1 MTHNNRHKNQ
11 QLIFS
16 QPAHPLSP
24 PIVAHNNNNNNN
36 NSKFQSKSE
45 YFFDLN
51 DLKQRNMNNNYG
63 IYRPNDLLYISP
75 HQQQQQNLNT
85 TSPSSSSS
93 NNTDSSNMS
102 SQQLATKLRKIKQN
116 LDNCYLNETN
126 NIQNDS
132 FKSINRIPI
141 SYNNT
146 PNNRIHINQ
155 KTSLDMILDQFSDAN
170 LIDTPAYG
178 RIIPVSSEFMTPQIN
193 IYKPNGIQFKNNI
206 DTRQTPTTAIYT
218 DNVSR
223 QSSIRSLLT
232 SAKDS
237 NKQQKRNSNNNML
250 LISPSQMLT
259 NENVVTSNIA
269 KIKQTNPNSTKNQD
283 NRQPQSPVTIINNSL
298 NQKIVTE
305 PLATRSETNL
315 DFGYSNS
322 CKNEDMNERTH
333 SPMKK
338 PSKSNFL
345 STNIIYEQNLDEDAD
360 DDSFT
365 NENQETDSILSVFKT
380 SLNFDET
387 KSSNFS
393 SKPNNNKS
401 RNVNTNNITIV
412 NNNDNNNNSS
422 FNQDFDCIT
431 NSDVLSNASSII
443 NNNKFI
449 IREKINQPSA
459 NRNNYVEYLSP
470 NAKNLKESFSSN
482 EKLKNYHRLSSSI
495 NNLFSNLIQHL
506 EVQKNRD
513 YLDELGVDT
522 KARNST
528 QNLYY
533 SPNNINNINSNNK
546 MTHSPSN
553 NSNKMSPNLVLN
565 NKNSNNSNKESNK
578 DSGFNQESI
587 YTYKN
592 GSINKK
598 SDAVEN
604 TYQNEMPKLSLLE
617 RYLNNEQ
624 FITYKH
630 AQIDKLL
637 FGNDQNKAKNLNS
650 LDDYSINEYIL
661 NQEGI
666 SINTFKQLIKEKYN
680 KFEWSDDLLNKLYLI
695 VNQSNESIKNNSDY
709 ENCDSLSINERN
721 TEMEDEEE
729 EEEDIFNQ
737 DEFECFE
744 QFNTEDYEPDYQD
757 KNLIDNNSSKKL
769 SSILKNG
776 VIQSKQIEDVNM
788 ENSNSPSTSTK
799 SYRKIKDIKNATSLK
814 KKQLHVAPDTSE
826 VFSQLNE
833 TLNGNDDELIRQKI
847 SDEKQ
852 ADLKKSLSSSFTK
865 RRNRKGSLPEINNN
879 HLSGFD
885 NSLNNSELKSPS
897 FLSFR
902 NSSIVN
908 PNETNLNNTIETTAL
923 TNNQSGEQRQS
934 RKSAFILEV
943 MRSSMFRSKSLTDLN
958 SSILK
963 PSDHTSSF
971 VTFNNNTRQQRSSTL
986 NKYSGSSNRFSIYN
1000 GINDNNQNVD
1010 CYQSN
1015 LNLSCTKIDCLS
1027 QINKLDELRYINI
1040 LLFVLN

>member
-1 MTHNNRHKNQ
+1 MAHNNRKNQ

-16 QPAHPLSP
+16 QPANPLSP
-24 PIVAHNNNNNNN
+24 PVVSNTNN
-36 NSKFQSKSE
+36 KFQSKSE

-51 DLKQRNMNNNYG
+51 DLKQRNSNGNLSNTYG
-63 IYRPNDLLYISP
+63 IYRPNDILYPSS
-75 HQQQQQNLNT
+75 HQQHPNT

-102 SQQLATKLRKIKQN
+102 SQQLASKLRKIKQN
-116 LDNCYLNETN
+116 LDNCYFINDTN
-126 NIQNDS
+126 NNDNNNDS
-132 FKSINRIPI
+132 FKNVNRVPI
-141 SYNNT
+141 SYNNIY
-146 PNNRIHINQ
+146 NNRINNNQ
-155 KTSLDMILDQFSDAN
+155 KTSLDMILNQFADVN
-170 LIDTPAYG
+170 LMDSSAYG
-178 RIIPVSSEFMTPQIN
+178 RVIPISTEFMAPHIN
-193 IYKPNGIQFKNNI
+193 IYKPNSIQSKHGDMNK
-206 DTRQTPTTAIYT
+206 TAAAIYT

-232 SAKDS
+232 STNDT
-237 NKQQKRNSNNNML
+237 NKNKNSNLL
-250 LISPSQMLT
+250 LISPSQML
-259 NENVVTSNIA
+259 NNQVTSNFA
-269 KIKQTNPNSTKNQD
+269 KIKQTNLNQKTQD
-283 NRQPQSPVTIINNSL
+283 NRPQPPVAIVNNSI
-298 NQKIVTE
+298 NQKVLAE
-305 PLATRSETNL
+305 PLATQSETNL
-315 DFGYSNS
+315 DFSYSN
-322 CKNEDMNERTH
+322 KNDDIEERTH

-338 PSKSNFL
+338 PSNNFLKSNR
-345 STNIIYEQNLDEDAD
+345 NIIYEQNFDEDAD
-360 DDSFT
+360 DDSFDE
-365 NENQETDSILSVFKT
+365 NDENQETDSILSVFKT

-393 SKPNNNKS
+393 ANPNPIKSK
-401 RNVNTNNITIV
+401 NVNIVNDNTNN
-412 NNNDNNNNSS
+412 NNTY
-422 FNQDFDCIT
+422 NQDFDCIT

-449 IREKINQPSA
+449 IREKIKKPTNKNS
-459 NRNNYVEYLSP
+459 YVEYSTP
-470 NAKNLKESFSSN
+470 DTNSRESFSSN
-482 EKLKNYHRLSSSI
+482 EKLKNYQRLSSSI

-528 QNLYY
+528 QNLYL
-533 SPNNINNINSNNK
+533 SPNKNNNKVINS
-546 MTHSPSN
+546 PSD
-553 NSNKMSPNLVLN
+553 SNKMSPNLILN
-565 NKNSNNSNKESNK
+565 NKNSNNSNKDSNK

-592 GSINKK
+592 GSMNKK
-598 SDAVEN
+598 TNIVDN
-604 TYQNEMPKLSLLE
+604 NYQNEPKLSLLE

-637 FGNDQNKAKNLNS
+637 FGNDQNKAKNLDS

-721 TEMEDEEE
+721 TEMEDD
-729 EEEDIFNQ
+729 EEEDLYNQ
-737 DEFECFE
+737 DEFECLQ
-744 QFNTEDYEPDYQD
+744 QFNSEDYELGYQER
-757 KNLIDNNSSKKL
+757 NNIENNSSKKL

-776 VIQSKQIEDVNM
+776 VTQLKQIEDANID
-788 ENSNSPSTSTK
+788 NSNSPSTSTK

-814 KKQLHVAPDTSE
+814 KKQLHLATDTSE
-826 VFSQLNE
+826 VFSDLNE
-833 TLNGNDDELIRQKI
+833 TLNGNVDESTNRPKI
-847 SDEKQ
+847 LDEKQ
-852 ADLKKSLSSSFTK
+852 ADLKKSLSNSFKK
-865 RRNRKGSLPEINNN
+865 RRNRKGSLPEINTN
-879 HLSGFD
+879 HLSSFE
-885 NSLNNSELKSPS
+885 NNFNNNNNYELKSPS
-897 FLSFR
+897 FLSFQ
-902 NSSIVN
+902 NSSVIN
-908 PNETNLNNTIETTAL
+908 PNETNLNTTIDTTSAL
-923 TNNQSGEQRQS
+923 NNQLGEQRRS

-963 PSDHTSSF
+963 PSEQTSSF
-971 VTFNNNTRQQRSSTL
+971 ATFNSSTRQQRSSTL
-986 NKYSGSSNRFSIYN
+986 NKYSNGSNKFSIYN
-1000 GINDNNQNVD
+1000 GLNESNQNID

-1027 QINKLDELRYINI
+1027 QINKLDELRYVYIVIIKDLVNC
-1040 LLFVLN
+1040 